1 MLYTIE
7 DQAAMFFGGD
17 PFSEHFAHAGGGRR
31 PGGRGASATVD
42 TSKLYET
49 LEVEKDADQKAIK
62 KAYRKMAIKHHP
74 DKGGDEQK
82 FKEINAGESCY
93 PECNDPLS
101 A

>member
-1 MLYTIE
+1 
-7 DQAAMFFGGD
+7 MFFGGD

-31 PGGRGASATVD
+31 PGASATVD

-82 FKEINAGESCY
+82 FKEINAGESSRVR
-93 PECNDPLS
+93 NDPVS